1 MVSQPNLW
9 MPITSGKFALY
20 CILLGYHPKKIDK
33 FYILK
38 VVWIKQDSRGLVDLA
53 DLELKLEVCS

>member
-9 MPITSGKFALY
+9 LPITSGKFALY
-20 CILLGYHPKKIDK
+20 CISLGYHPKIDK

-38 VVWIKQDSRGLVDLA
+38 VVWIKQDSHGLVDLA
-53 DLELKLEVCS
+53 DLELKLEVCL